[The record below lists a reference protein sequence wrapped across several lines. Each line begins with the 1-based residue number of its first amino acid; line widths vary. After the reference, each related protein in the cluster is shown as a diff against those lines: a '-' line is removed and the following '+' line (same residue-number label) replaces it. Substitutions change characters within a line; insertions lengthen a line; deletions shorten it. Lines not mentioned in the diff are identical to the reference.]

1 MFKLPNDI
9 KYLSQDIQDKL
20 DKLQKERPLEYA
32 EWVNLFKDC
41 NSKKVAYEKLQKSSQ
56 GSKITD
62 SEFIAA
68 MTLLDKQETDILES
82 ERDLLQRLGEDT
94 DSTTSPDDEFKE
106 AIRKAK
112 GLTGQG
118 SVIIR
123 PKSSG
128 VIKPPTKP
136 RRFRR

>member
-1 MFKLPNDI
+1 MRLADE
-9 KYLSQDIQDKL
+9 LL
-20 DKLQKERPLEYA
+20 
-32 EWVNLFKDC
+32 
-41 NSKKVAYEKLQKSSQ
+41 KSVSDEPTVQ
-56 GSKITD
+56 
-62 SEFIAA
+62 
-68 MTLLDKQETDILES
+68 DKQETDILES